1 MNILFLSLLLLPIAT
16 PVPTPTRPPVV
27 QEIKALDPLVN
38 MVNKVRAENGCKI
51 PLKEN
56 IGLINAAKERAEF
69 VSAGHWYHDGW
80 TKTVAKYYRYSFAGE
95 NLARDYAND
104 SKIVEAWLASKTH
117 RQVMLNCAYRE
128 TGIGRNGTY
137 TVQLFGK
144 K

>member
-1 MNILFLSLLLLPIAT
+1 MNFLILSLFLLPIAT

-27 QEIKALDPLVN
+27 QEITALDPLVN
-38 MVNKVRAENGCKI
+38 MVNKVREESGCKI

-56 IGLINAAKERAEF
+56 IGLINAAKERADF
-69 VSAGHWYHDGW
+69 VSSGHWYHDGW
-80 TKTVAKYYRYSFAGE
+80 KKTVSKYYRYSSAGE
-95 NLARDYAND
+95 NLARDYSND
-104 SKIVEAWLASKTH
+104 RQILDAWLGSKTH
-117 RQVMLNCAYRE
+117 RAVLLNCSYRE